1 MFRDDARSPA
11 SGCCTLVGLL
21 TTHTRRAATIHCHN
35 LSAGLF
41 RLQKIETIVSYLETT
56 TACVR
61 CPDISRTE
69 RRATE
74 SRVLYRESDDAHTG
88 HRKMDD
94 SQDASNPAHPD
105 SVIRLCS
112 AVHRFSIVS
121 RRCNLDS
128 LSLSLSFSFIQYAAP
143 HTSPRSIQT
152 ISCHTK
158 KVLSLYRSTM
168 PPQLRY
174 CSKPTIEDTM

>member
-1 MFRDDARSPA
+1 M
-11 SGCCTLVGLL
+11 GQWLL
-21 TTHTRRAATIHCHN
+21 CRTADRFH
-35 LSAGLF
+35 
-41 RLQKIETIVSYLETT
+41 KIET
-56 TACVR
+56 TACSLSR
-61 CPDISRTE
+61 QSRTE
-69 RRATE
+69 RRAAL
-74 SRVLYRESDDAHTG
+74 SRVSRVRRRTHS
-88 HRKMDD
+88 RKMDD

-121 RRCNLDS
+121 RLCNLD
-128 LSLSLSFSFIQYAAP
+128 SLSLSFSFIQYAAP
-143 HTSPRSIQT
+143 HTSPTSIQT

-174 CSKPTIEDTM
+174 CSKPTVEDTT